1 MKICGII
8 VEYNPLTNGHLY
20 HIQKAREISQC
31 DLLIAVMSG
40 NFVQRGEPA
49 IVDKWQ
55 RAKAACLN
63 GVDLVVELPFVFAC
77 QGADYFAKGAIAI
90 LNALHCDT
98 IVFGSESLQK
108 EEYLKLY
115 NESQTIEY
123 QSRVQKYVDSGYS
136 YPQACNMAFENQ
148 NISLPNDL
156 LGFSYV
162 KQIYSQNTH
171 IDFFPIKRE
180 TGYHDTNIES
190 MSASSLRK
198 AIKNNQDIS
207 NYSPMKLEGFLHDKN
222 DLFEPLYYKLNFANL
237 GELKNI
243 PIVKEGIE
251 HRLIEHIKKVSSIEE
266 LLDSV
271 GTKRYTKP
279 RILRTITHIL
289 INQTIQPDLPGYVR
303 LLACSKVGKQ
313 HLRYFSDYCD
323 LPFIS
328 QFSQIKHP
336 HLDMELQST
345 KLYAL
350 ALPPNQRQAFIKKEY
365 ASIPFFE

>member
-20 HIQKAREISQC
+20 HIQKAREITQC
-31 DLLIAVMSG
+31 DVLIACMSG
-40 NFVQRGEPA
+40 NFVQRGQPA

-77 QGADYFAKGAIAI
+77 QSADYFAKGAIAI
-90 LNALHCDT
+90 LNALHCDS
-98 IVFGSESLQK
+98 IVFGSETLKKEDYLSLLEESHSSSYQQK
-108 EEYLKLY
+108 VQDYL
-115 NESQTIEY
+115 NQ
-123 QSRVQKYVDSGYS
+123 GYS
-136 YPQACNMAFENQ
+136 YPQATSAAFENF
-148 NISLPNDL
+148 NISQPNDL

-162 KQIYSQNTH
+162 KQMSLQKAKM
-171 IDFFPIKRE
+171 DFYPIKRE
-180 TGYHDTNIES
+180 TGYHDLNPTS
-190 MSASSLRK
+190 LSASSIRQL
-198 AIKNNQDIS
+198 AKNNQDIS
-207 NYSPMKLEGFLHDKN
+207 LYSPMTLEGYLHDVN
-222 DLFEPLYYKLNFANL
+222 DLFEPLFYKLSFSSAH
-237 GELKNI
+237 ELQNI

-251 HRLIEHIKKVSSIEE
+251 HRLIEQIKDAVSIDDFLDKVC
-266 LLDSV
+266 
-271 GTKRYTKP
+271 TKRYTRP

-289 INQTIQPDLPGYVR
+289 INQTLECDMPEYVR
-303 LLACSKVGKQ
+303 LLGCSKIGKK
-313 HLRYFSDYCD
+313 HLRYFADTCD

-336 HLDMELQST
+336 HLDIELQVA

-350 ALPPNQRQAFIKKEY
+350 ALPINQRQEFIKKEY